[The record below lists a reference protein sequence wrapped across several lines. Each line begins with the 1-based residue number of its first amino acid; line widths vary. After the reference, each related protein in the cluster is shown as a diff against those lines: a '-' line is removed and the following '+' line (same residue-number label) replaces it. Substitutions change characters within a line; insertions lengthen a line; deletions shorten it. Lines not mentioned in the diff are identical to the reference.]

1 MCDVQMN
8 SAKLVRLRT
17 GFAVAFMLVLLG
29 TLVLQFNVQP
39 VRADP
44 KTIVVPEEYPTISEA
59 VTHASAGDTVFVQS
73 GIYHENVLIDKSL
86 LILGEDSENTVVIG
100 EGGVNSGNVFT
111 LAADS
116 ITVSGFTIRSVDH
129 SVASQYA
136 NGVNIKGDNCT
147 VQGNDISNTFWGVL
161 CAIQSSTSITQNNI
175 TRNLKEGIRFYG
187 GSLNTV
193 SGNYI
198 AGNKASGVAIEGY
211 SNVISRNTII
221 NNTRGIGLGSSYSV
235 VFGNLIADNG
245 ESGIYFAG
253 SNNTIAANHIS
264 NSGWGIYFPSF
275 FGAPNGNKFTHN
287 NFVDN
292 SQNVYVSST
301 YNVNHWDDGSEG
313 NYWSNYATENP
324 DAKEVDDSGTGDV
337 PFVICANNVD
347 NHPLINPYDINSVSL
362 LPTVEQPPMPKGHV
376 VSLWHFDE
384 VKPNNLTVDAMGC
397 NDGFLGAAAGNVIF
411 TPSLVK
417 GKFGNAL
424 SFDGWAYVYVPASP
438 SLEIKGE
445 ITFDAWIYM
454 NEFKNVTYNNVVI
467 QSVRENKNL
476 PNRIAGLAVNGVEP
490 TDSTSPSIGAL
501 RGYVVT
507 DTEGLNEIVTTEP
520 VIHLKEWTHVVFTR
534 SLTSGMHLY
543 VNGKEEAVR
552 VTEGTQN
559 PTGNIKRSTYLY
571 IGHDSNTLIDELSI
585 SNTAMPPTATFL
597 GLQEWLWAV
606 ITAGALISVGTCMF
620 IYFKKLKS

>member
-1 MCDVQMN
+1 MN

>member
-8 SAKLVRLRT
+8 SPKQVRLHT
-17 GFAVAFMLVLLG
+17 CLAVAFMLVLLG
-29 TLVLQFNVQP
+29 LLVLQLNVQP
-39 VRADP
+39 VHAGP
-44 KTIVVPEEYPTISEA
+44 KTVVVPEEYPTISEA
-59 VTHASAGDTVFVQS
+59 VSHASPGDTVFVQS
-73 GIYHENVLIDKSL
+73 GVYHENVQIDKSL
-86 LILGEDSENTVVIG
+86 LVLGEDSKNTVIIG

-111 LAADS
+111 LAADN
-116 ITVSGFTIRSVDH
+116 ITVSGFTIQSADY

-161 CAIQSSTSITQNNI
+161 CAIQSFTRISQNNI

-187 GSLNTV
+187 GSLNTI

-198 AGNKASGVAIEGY
+198 AENKASGVAIEGY
-211 SNVISRNTII
+211 SNVISKNTII

-235 VFGNLIADNG
+235 VVGNVIADNG

-253 SNNTIAANHIS
+253 SNDTIAANQIS
-264 NSGWGIYFPSF
+264 NSGWAIYFPSF
-275 FGAPNGNKFTHN
+275 FGAAKGNKFYHN

-292 SQNVYVSST
+292 SQNVFVSST
-301 YNVNHWDDGSEG
+301 YNVNHWDDGAEG
-313 NYWSNYATENP
+313 NYWSNYVKENP
-324 DAKEVDDSGTGDV
+324 DAEEVEDSGTGDV

-347 NHPLINPYDINSVSL
+347 NHPLINPYDIHSVSL
-362 LPTVEQPPMPKGHV
+362 LPTAEQPPLAKGHV

-384 VKPNNLTVDAMGC
+384 VKPNNLTADAMGC
-397 NDGFLGAAAGNVIF
+397 NDGFLGAAAGDIIF

-454 NEFKNVTYNNVVI
+454 NEFKNVAYNNVVI
-467 QSVRENKNL
+467 QSVREDKNL
-476 PNRIAGLAVNGVEP
+476 PNRIAGLAVNGVKP
-490 TDSTSPSIGAL
+490 DDSTSPSIGAL

-507 DTEGLNEIVTTEP
+507 DTEGFNEIVTTEP
-520 VIHLKEWTHVVFTR
+520 VIHLKEWTHVVFMR

-543 VNGKEEAVR
+543 VNGEEAVS

-585 SNTAMPPTATFL
+585 SNTAMSPTETFL
-597 GLQEWLWAV
+597 GLQSWLWAV
-606 ITAGALISVGTCMF
+606 IAVGALISVGTGSL
-620 IYFKKLKS
+620 IYFKKRKS

>member
-1 MCDVQMN
+1 MN

-17 GFAVAFMLVLLG
+17 GFAVAFILVLLG

-44 KTIVVPEEYPTISEA
+44 KTIIVPEEYPTISEA
-59 VTHASAGDTVFVQS
+59 VTHASSGDTVFVQS

-100 EGGVNSGNVFT
+100 EGGANSGNVFT
-111 LAADS
+111 LATDK
-116 ITVSGFTIRSVDH
+116 ITVSGFTIRSVDY
-129 SVASQYA
+129 SVASEYA

-147 VQGNDISNTFWGVL
+147 VQGNNISNTFWGVL
-161 CAIQSSTSITQNNI
+161 CAIQSSTRITQNNI

-187 GSLNTV
+187 GSLNTI

-198 AGNKASGVAIEGY
+198 ARNKASGVAIEGY

-221 NNTRGIGLGSSYSV
+221 NNTRGIGLGASYSV

-253 SNNTIAANHIS
+253 SNNTIAANNIS
-264 NSGWGIYFPSF
+264 NGGWGVYFPSF
-275 FGAPNGNKFTHN
+275 FGAPNGNKFIHN

-301 YNVNHWDDGSEG
+301 YNVNYWDNGSEG
-313 NYWSNYATENP
+313 NYWSNYARENP
-324 DAKEVDDSGTGDV
+324 DAEEGDDSGTGDV

-362 LPTVEQPPMPKGHV
+362 PPTAEQPPMPKGHV

-384 VKPNNLTVDAMGC
+384 VKPNNLTADAMGC

-411 TPSLVK
+411 TPSLVE

-438 SLEIKGE
+438 SLEIRGE

-467 QSVRENKNL
+467 QSVREDKNL
-476 PNRIAGLAVNGVEP
+476 PSRIAGLAVNGVEP
-490 TDSTSPSIGAL
+490 VDSISPSIGAL

-507 DTEGLNEIVTTEP
+507 DTESLNEIVTTEP

-606 ITAGALISVGTCMF
+606 IAAGALISVGTCMF
-620 IYFKKLKS
+620 IYFKKRKS

>member
-1 MCDVQMN
+1 MN

-585 SNTAMPPTATFL
+585 SNTAMPPIETFL
-597 GLQEWLWAV
+597 GLQSWLWAV
-606 ITAGALISVGTCMF
+606 IAAGALISVGTGSL
-620 IYFKKLKS
+620 IYFKKRKR

>member
-1 MCDVQMN
+1 MN

-552 VTEGTQN
+552 VTEGTQT